1 MAQRSSQSSAEK
13 LMRSHS
19 APPTFLPTTRARVC
33 CVGFFLVIVVQIL
46 SSSHTGATASP
57 DVDYA
62 RDIQPIFNSNC
73 TVCHN
78 NTDRMGGLS
87 LERYDELTKGGAK
100 GHEVVSGDS
109 AKSRLVGMIEGSVTP
124 TMPPGGKLKP
134 DEIKAIKDWID
145 AGALPPK
152 RGEMNATSVAATVTT
167 AAAMIPDIKPTTAVM
182 SPVTSLAFRPDGG
195 AIAATGF
202 REVRILANAD
212 ARALKSLTGMNSAA
226 RTVAYSPDGK
236 LLAAGGGL
244 PARQGEIIIWD
255 AATGNVR
262 HTLQGHKDYVYSV
275 AFSPDGKLLAS
286 SSYDRFV
293 KIWDVQ
299 RGVETKTLKDH
310 IDAVYPVA
318 FSPDGKLLA
327 SGSADRS
334 VKFWNIATGERL
346 YTLSDSTDVVYTLA
360 FHPSGKQIS
369 AAGADKSIRT
379 WDITASGGT
388 LKNSFIAH
396 DDEIVQIAYSPDG
409 SMLASASADRS
420 VKLWDVENG
429 QLIKA
434 FEKQPRWAEAIA
446 FSPEGR
452 TLAVGSFDG
461 SVRVYD
467 VETGKPV
474 LVPARASRK
483 QSGVKSKGVKIKS
496 L

>member
-1 MAQRSSQSSAEK
+1 MQ
-13 LMRSHS
+13 SHS
-19 APPTFLPTTRARVC
+19 PSPEFSPTTLARAC
-33 CVGFFLVIVVQIL
+33 CVGFFLVLVVTHL
-46 SSSHTGATASP
+46 SPFSISATSNS

-62 RDIQPIFNSNC
+62 RNIQPIFNANC

-78 NTDRMGGLS
+78 NADRMGGLS
-87 LERYDELTKGGAK
+87 LESYDELTKGGAK

-109 AKSRLVGMIEGSVTP
+109 AKSRLVGMIEGDIKP
-124 TMPPGGKLKP
+124 AMPPGGRLKP
-134 DEIKAIKDWID
+134 AEIKAIKDWID

-152 RGEMNATSVAATVTT
+152 QGEMNATSAAATVIT
-167 AAAMIPDIKPTTAVM
+167 AAPTIPDTKPMAAVT

-195 AIAATGF
+195 AIVATGF
-202 REVRILANAD
+202 KEVRILGNAD
-212 ARALKSLTGMNSAA
+212 ARAMKSLTGMNSAA

-236 LLAAGGGL
+236 LVAAGGGL
-244 PARQGEIIIWD
+244 PARQGEITIWD
-255 AATGNVR
+255 AATGKVR
-262 HTLQGHKDYVYSV
+262 HNLQGHKDYVYSI

-286 SSYDRFV
+286 SSYDRLV

-299 RGVETKTLKDH
+299 RGLEFKTLKDH

-334 VKFWNIATGERL
+334 VKLWNVQTGERL

-396 DDEIVQIAYSPDG
+396 DDEIVQIVYSPDG
-409 SMLASASADRS
+409 LVLASISADRS
-420 VKLWDVENG
+420 VKLWDVETG

-461 SVRVYD
+461 SVKVYS
-467 VETGKPV
+467 VQTGK
-474 LVPARASRK
+474 LVQIPSRASRK
-483 QSGVKSKGVKIKS
+483 QTRVKAKGVKIKS
-496 L
+496 P